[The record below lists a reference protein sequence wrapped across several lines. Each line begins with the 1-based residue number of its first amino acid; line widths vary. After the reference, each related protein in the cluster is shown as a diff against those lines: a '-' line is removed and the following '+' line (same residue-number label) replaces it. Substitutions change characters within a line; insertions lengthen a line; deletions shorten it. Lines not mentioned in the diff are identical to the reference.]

1 MKLKKIASLML
12 AGIMAVSMLAGCKSG
27 QPAPDP
33 EENNGGATAGY
44 SAQLGDVVSDEV
56 KDKEFVTFADN
67 ADDQAA
73 LEDAVGNLATFGNV
87 TDVNFGNDGNIVW
100 VDDTDAVAADF
111 EDAAK
116 LDRYRITNNEDSAF
130 YADANMNEV
139 RKVGTLF
146 AVDGKVE
153 MSKVLKQ
160 IANQADVKNALE
172 SLVEEGTDDNNTYKY
187 NYTVSVSVVNVPV
200 DALDFLTASVNYV
213 AVTITRV
220 PSSDVQ

>member
-44 SAQLGDVVSDEV
+44 SAQLGDVVSDKV
-56 KDKEFVTFADN
+56 KDMEFVTFADS

-87 TDVNFGNDGNIVW
+87 ADVGADGKIEW
-100 VDDTDAVAADF
+100 VDSDDAVAADF

-116 LDRYRITNNEDSAF
+116 LDRYKITNGDSAF
-130 YADANMNEV
+130 YATADMNKV
-139 RKVGTLF
+139 KKVGTLF

-160 IANQADVKNALE
+160 IANQADVKKALE
-172 SLVEEGTDDNNTYKY
+172 SLVEEGKDDNNTYKY

>member
-44 SAQLGDVVSDEV
+44 SAQLGDVVSDKV
-56 KDKEFVTFADN
+56 KDMEFVTFADN

-87 TDVNFGNDGNIVW
+87 ADIGKDGKIEW
-100 VDDTDAVAADF
+100 VKGTDAVAADF
-111 EDAAK
+111 EDAAE
-116 LDRYRITNNEDSAF
+116 LDRYQITNGTSAF
-130 YADANMNEV
+130 FATVDMNKV
-139 RKVGTLF
+139 KKVGTLF

-160 IANQADVKNALE
+160 IANQNDVKNALE
-172 SLVEEGTDDNNTYKY
+172 SLVEEGKDDNNTYKY

>member
-56 KDKEFVTFADN
+56 KDMEFVTFADN

-87 TDVNFGNDGNIVW
+87 ADVGKVGSDGKIVW
-100 VDDTDAVAADF
+100 VNGSDAVAADF

-116 LDRYRITNNEDSAF
+116 LDRYQITNGTSAF
-130 YADANMNEV
+130 FATADMNKV
-139 RKVGTLF
+139 KKVGTLF

-160 IANQADVKNALE
+160 IANDADVKKALG
-172 SLVEEGTDDNNTYKY
+172 SLVEEGKDDHNTYKY

>member
-44 SAQLGDVVSDEV
+44 SAQLGDVVSDKV
-56 KDKEFVTFADN
+56 KDMEFVTFADN

-87 TDVNFGNDGNIVW
+87 ADVGRDGKIAW
-100 VDDTDAVAADF
+100 VEGTDAVAADF

-116 LDRYRITNNEDSAF
+116 LDRYQITNGTSAF
-130 YADANMNEV
+130 FATADMNKV
-139 RKVGTLF
+139 KKVGTLF

-160 IANQADVKNALE
+160 IANQADVKKALE
-172 SLVEEGTDDNNTYKY
+172 SLVEEGKDDNNTYKY